1 MRSYSNENYSYR
13 GTVDMI
19 LCEIRHWNSTKYH
32 SHFFWSWSS
41 DLDQVLELWN
51 KITWS
56 QFLKKEGSLK
66 WQIYWVITF
75 AKQFTFVMIILV
87 NN

>member
-41 DLDQVLELWN
+41 DLDQVLELWH

-56 QFLKKEGSLK
+56 QYLQKEGSLE
-66 WQIYWVITF
+66 W
-75 AKQFTFVMIILV
+75 
-87 NN
+87 